1 MLHFPLV
8 VQKQIPQLLKHRSPQ
23 PVKSTVFKIIE
34 DDATKSGKAITFLGK
49 KISDIR
55 KDLKDHKGILNS
67 LFKSSENFGLSDEQ
81 VEIFNRWNHAIE
93 KNALTQEKQT
103 EILKNADKATQ
114 KYFNNLKGG
123 KATLEG
129 LAKSTGKVSIGAKA
143 ASFAMGALKTAAN
156 IGLAML
162 ASLAI
167 NGIITLITNACQSID
182 EKIKELNQEL
192 EQSVKKVKSI
202 SDEDFNKQFISEYR
216 DIFLTI
222 YEGMGSNSQIK
233 KAVTLTATAL
243 KSLIHTLFQ
252 ILAQLLKLIHKAALL
267 LEILLVHLI
276 LQL

>member
-1 MLHFPLV
+1 M
-8 VQKQIPQLLKHRSPQ
+8 
-23 PVKSTVFKIIE
+23 
-34 DDATKSGKAITFLGK
+34 
-49 KISDIR
+49 
-55 KDLKDHKGILNS
+55 
-67 LFKSSENFGLSDEQ
+67 
-81 VEIFNRWNHAIE
+81 
-93 KNALTQEKQT
+93 
-103 EILKNADKATQ
+103 EILTNWNNKIKEVGITQDELNKIFANADGATQ
-114 KYFNNLKGG
+114 KYFQGLKGAP
-123 KATLEG
+123 ATLDG
-129 LAKSTGKVSIGAKA
+129 LAKATGKVSIGAKA
-143 ASFAMGALKTAAN
+143 ASIAMGALKTAGNMAV
-156 IGLAML
+156 AML

-167 NGIITLITNACQSID
+167 NGIITLTTNACQSID

-276 LQL
+276 FQL

>member
-1 MLHFPLV
+1 MRIKLSGEIVTKDNINDYISELNTDSANVLV
-8 VQKQIPQLLKHRSPQ
+8 KQIVSIDKAKDSWQEY
-23 PVKSTVFKIIE
+23 FKILEKGNHGDVI
-34 DDATKSGKAITFLGK
+34 DFIKNT
-49 KISDIR
+49 
-55 KDLKDHKGILNS
+55 KDLSKITGEDLIKANKAARQSAIDH
-67 LFKSSENFGLSDEQ
+67 
-81 VEIFNRWNHAIE
+81 
-93 KNALTQEKQT
+93 NAALQQQT
-103 EILKNADKATQ
+103 L
-114 KYFNNLKGG
+114 
-123 KATLEG
+123 
-129 LAKSTGKVSIGAKA
+129 GAKA
-143 ASFAMGALKTAAN
+143 ASIAMGALKTAGNMAV
-156 IGLAML
+156 AML

-167 NGIITLITNACQSID
+167 NGIITLITDACQSID

-243 KSLIHTLFQ
+243 KSLIHTFFQ